1 LRLVLSEE
9 IAGFFVLLRVKSKFF
24 SKFQVANLCSDTET
38 CKALTTTHLNKCVV
52 VSALQERVFRKEDRF
67 GRSCPRAILLDA
79 Q

>member
-24 SKFQVANLCSDTET
+24 SKFQVANLCSATET
-38 CKALTTTHLNKCVV
+38 LKALTTTHLNKCVV
-52 VSALQERVFRKEDRF
+52 VNALPERVFREEDRF
-67 GRSCPRAILLDA
+67 GRYCPGAILLDA